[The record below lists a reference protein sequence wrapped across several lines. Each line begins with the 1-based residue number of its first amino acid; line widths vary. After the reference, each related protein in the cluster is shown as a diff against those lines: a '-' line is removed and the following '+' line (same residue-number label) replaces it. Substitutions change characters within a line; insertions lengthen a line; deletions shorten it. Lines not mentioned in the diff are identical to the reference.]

1 MKLVSWNVNG
11 IRACLQKGFLDS
23 FYQLDADIFCV
34 QETKMQ
40 SGQAD
45 LEIEGY
51 HYYLNSAVKKGYSGT
66 LIYSKEKPLNV
77 FYGMNKELLWNLKII
92 MSLLVTLL
100 IVKMNSNVYLI
111 V

>member
-40 SGQAD
+40 RGQAD
-45 LEIEGY
+45 L
-51 HYYLNSAVKKGYSGT
+51 
-66 LIYSKEKPLNV
+66 
-77 FYGMNKELLWNLKII
+77 
-92 MSLLVTLL
+92 
-100 IVKMNSNVYLI
+100 
-111 V
+111 

>member
-1 MKLVSWNVNG
+1 MKKRTFIISLIIPLLVSWNVNG

-51 HYYLNSAVKKGYSGT
+51 H
-66 LIYSKEKPLNV
+66 
-77 FYGMNKELLWNLKII
+77 
-92 MSLLVTLL
+92 
-100 IVKMNSNVYLI
+100 
-111 V
+111 

>member
-23 FYQLDADIFCV
+23 FHQLDADIFCV

-66 LIYSKEKPLNV
+66 DRKSTRLNSSHPPESR
-77 FYGMNKELLWNLKII
+77 MP
-92 MSLLVTLL
+92 S
-100 IVKMNSNVYLI
+100 SA
-111 V
+111 

>member
-23 FYQLDADIFCV
+23 FHQLDADIFCV

-51 HYYLNSAVKKGYSGT
+51 HLSLIHIYRNYSTGLWKGQ
-66 LIYSKEKPLNV
+66 K
-77 FYGMNKELLWNLKII
+77 
-92 MSLLVTLL
+92 
-100 IVKMNSNVYLI
+100 
-111 V
+111 

>member
-23 FYQLDADIFCV
+23 FHQLDADIFCV

-66 LIYSKEKPLNV
+66 LIYLSLIHIYKVLRKLLMLN
-77 FYGMNKELLWNLKII
+77 
-92 MSLLVTLL
+92 S
-100 IVKMNSNVYLI
+100 
-111 V
+111 

>member
-1 MKLVSWNVNG
+1 MKLVSWNENG

-51 HYYLNSAVKKGYSGT
+51 HYYLNSAVKKPFCKHA
-66 LIYSKEKPLNV
+66 LIPFTFQLTNFIITSFSNI
-77 FYGMNKELLWNLKII
+77 FYYIT
-92 MSLLVTLL
+92 SH
-100 IVKMNSNVYLI
+100 S
-111 V
+111 